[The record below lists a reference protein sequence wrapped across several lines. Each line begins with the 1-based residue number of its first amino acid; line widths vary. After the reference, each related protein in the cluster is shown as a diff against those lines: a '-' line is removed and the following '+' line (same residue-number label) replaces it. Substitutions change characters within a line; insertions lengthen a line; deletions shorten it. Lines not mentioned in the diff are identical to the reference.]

1 MTHILGAK
9 EPHSF
14 VANPL
19 RIYGYAY
26 DTEVDPFFCNLSRDI
41 RSHSKLMLK
50 LK

>member
-1 MTHILGAK
+1 MAQVSGAK

-19 RIYGYAY
+19 LIYDYAY
-26 DTEVDPFFCNLSRDI
+26 DTEVDLIFFFLNKGNFF
-41 RSHSKLMLK
+41 HSKLMLK